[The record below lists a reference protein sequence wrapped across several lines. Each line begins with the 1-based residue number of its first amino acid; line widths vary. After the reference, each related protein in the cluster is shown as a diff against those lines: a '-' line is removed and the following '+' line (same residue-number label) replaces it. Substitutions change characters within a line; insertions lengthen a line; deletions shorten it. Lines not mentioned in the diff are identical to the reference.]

1 MVAALQTAGIL
12 DYLTD
17 PNLLLNTLLAQLGGW
32 MVVAV
37 ALIVFI
43 ESGVLFPVLPGDSMI
58 FALGILHN
66 RIPSVPEWLTFLVLF
81 IAAISGNLVGYW
93 LGRKYGRRLFKDDAR
108 YLSTENMHKSEDF
121 FRRYGGVALVMARFV
136 PFVRTFVPIIAGIGK
151 QHFRTFLIWN
161 MIGAALWIGA
171 FMVAGVLL
179 GDIPLVANNVEL
191 IAIAIVAISVLPM
204 VISFI
209 KARASKKAADK

>member
-1 MVAALQTAGIL
+1 MVAALQTAGIF

-121 FRRYGGVALVMARFV
+121 FRRYGGVALVLARFV

-209 KARASKKAADK
+209 KARATKKAADK